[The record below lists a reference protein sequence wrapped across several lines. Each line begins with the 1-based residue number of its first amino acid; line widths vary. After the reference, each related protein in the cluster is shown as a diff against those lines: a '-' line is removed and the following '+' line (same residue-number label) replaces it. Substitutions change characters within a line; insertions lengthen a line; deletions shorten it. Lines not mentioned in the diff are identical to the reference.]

1 MDLWTEIIIKPFINV
16 LLVINSLVGNFGIA
30 IILFTLLIRAITH
43 PLMVQQIK
51 GASGMQALQKDK
63 RWIDAQAK
71 YKGDKE
77 KLAQEQMKLYKELGI
92 NPFSSCLPLLIQF
105 PIIIGLYQAII
116 QAMVSTPLEMLNLS
130 RHMYPWAN
138 QLAHVI
144 PINSTF
150 LWMDL
155 GQPDNS
161 LKLFGLPFAIP
172 VMAIIVLATSWF
184 QSRLMQPP
192 SDPSNQQSNMMM
204 GMMNIYMPLLMG
216 YMGLTLA
223 SGLAVYFVTSNIVGI
238 GQYALL
244 GKVNWKM
251 INPFYKQ
258 PKVITDPKQARKA
271 AQQAQAA
278 QDELPEP
285 SMHASN
291 VSPNGKKP
299 ALPAGKGSYKGAKKA
314 NITKPVKSGSSKT
327 K

>member
-1 MDLWTEIIIKPFINV
+1 MWEEIIIKPFINV

-30 IILFTLLIRAITH
+30 IILFTLLIRAVTH

-92 NPFSSCLPLLIQF
+92 NPFASCLPLLIQF

-130 RHMYPWAN
+130 RLMYPGIN
-138 QLAHVI
+138 KLASII

-155 GQPDNS
+155 GQPDTS
-161 LKLFGLPFAIP
+161 LKLFGLAFGIP
-172 VMAIIVLATSWF
+172 VMAIVVLATSWI

-192 SDPSNQQSNMMM
+192 ADPSNQQASMMT

-223 SGLAVYFVTSNIVGI
+223 SGLALYFVTSNLVGI

-244 GKVNWKM
+244 GRVNWKM

-258 PKVITDPKQARKA
+258 PKLVVDAKAKKPAPARPE
-271 AQQAQAA
+271 
-278 QDELPEP
+278 ELPEP
-285 SMHASN
+285 TIHPSN
-291 VSPNGKKP
+291 MAPNGKKP
-299 ALPAGKGSYKGAKKA
+299 VPPAIKGGKKA